1 MLNEYVR
8 TYIEDYRCLMS
19 MYLPTAKTMG
29 ILKCT
34 RYEPPNRVNRSQY
47 KDEIDG
53 SGCGVV
59 GRAEIRSSNPVIS
72 KFYSISTVLNC
83 FQTMKIRRPE
93 IDQFLK

>member
-1 MLNEYVR
+1 
-8 TYIEDYRCLMS
+8 MS

-72 KFYSISTVLNC
+72 KFYSYQLY
-83 FQTMKIRRPE
+83 
-93 IDQFLK
+93 